1 MHAGHFVR
9 VDSPLP
15 TGKKNRGKKKR
26 AQEGESMDLWN
37 WEFFKEKRIILTF
50 NKWTF

>member
-15 TGKKNRGKKKR
+15 TGKKKIGERRKEHKRKRVWICETESFSRKK
-26 AQEGESMDLWN
+26 E
-37 WEFFKEKRIILTF
+37 
-50 NKWTF
+50 

>member
-15 TGKKNRGKKKR
+15 TGKKRGAGGGRRKEHKRKRVWICETESFSRKK
-26 AQEGESMDLWN
+26 E
-37 WEFFKEKRIILTF
+37 
-50 NKWTF
+50 